1 MPEPV
6 QRAYSD
12 LLVSPEGCRAPSE
25 GRVTPEAARR
35 DLDVLARIFARGY
48 AGYELAGSEE
58 EWAQVFA
65 AARAA
70 LPTEPMSALAFRD
83 FLLERFAFLAD
94 GHVAFWA
101 YVDGHRLSRSTGG
114 HAFAH
119 VAEARFERRDGELVD
134 EAGRALLRCDGRP
147 APDVVRPFLEADA
160 RVRYAPIV
168 RSRELVT
175 SVECEL
181 RAATGETVMEPIA
194 LHRLDLRDG
203 RGPSFER
210 RSLFEPGSERGV
222 TGFPWLR
229 LRTLFPNRGG
239 ALEEFVASAAEV
251 RDAPVL
257 VLDLRRVGGGADRYL
272 VRWFRE
278 LTSETIYY
286 WQTDALSS
294 EVTLQG
300 ALTFWGCVRAG
311 LPADAGGDAWLDER
325 IARGRRELD
334 EAMRE
339 RGELRV
345 RDRQHLAIE
354 GRAPR
359 PFAGHLVLLVDRG
372 CASACETAVLL
383 ARQLPGTI
391 VVGEN
396 TEGTMKVGE
405 LRSYRLPE
413 SGVWVSAGT
422 RVHRDP
428 SVPEGFPEGLGYE
441 PDLWLDTDAVDGRV
455 TELARCLAD
464 DACASALRAR

>member
-1 MPEPV
+1 VPVAV

-12 LLVSPEGCRAPSE
+12 LLVTPDGCRAPSE
-25 GRVTPEAARR
+25 ARVTREEALH

-48 AGYELAGSEE
+48 AGYELAGTEA

-65 AARAA
+65 EARDA
-70 LPTEPMSALAFRD
+70 LPAEPMSALEFRD
-83 FLLERFAFLAD
+83 FLLARFAFLAD

-101 YVDGHRLSRSTGG
+101 YVDGRRFARSTGG
-114 HAFAH
+114 HVFAH
-119 VAEARFERRDGELVD
+119 VSAVRFDRRDGELVD
-134 EAGRALLRCDGRP
+134 DEGRVLIACDGRP
-147 APDVVRPFLEADA
+147 AAEVVRPFLEGDA
-160 RVRYAPIV
+160 RVRFAPVV
-168 RSRELVT
+168 RSRATVT
-175 SVECEL
+175 RVDCTL
-181 RAATGETVMEPIA
+181 RSPTEETVTESIPLHRIA
-194 LHRLDLRDG
+194 LSDG

-210 RSLFEPGSERGV
+210 RSVFEERGAAS
-222 TGFPWLR
+222 FPWLR

-239 ALEEFVASAAEV
+239 ALEDFVASAAEV

-257 VLDLRRVGGGADRYL
+257 VLDMRGVGGGADRYL

-278 LTSETIYY
+278 LTSETIHY

-311 LPADAGGDAWLDER
+311 LSTDAGGDAWLEER
-325 IARGRRELD
+325 IRRGRRELD
-334 EAMRE
+334 EAMAQ
-339 RGELRV
+339 RGEFRA

-359 PFAGHLVLLVDRG
+359 PFAGRLVLLVDRG
-372 CASACETAVLL
+372 CASACETSVLL
-383 ARQLPGTI
+383 ARQLPGTL

-413 SGVWVSAGT
+413 SGVWLSAGT
-422 RVHRDP
+422 RVHTDT
-428 SVPEGFPEGLGYE
+428 SVPGGFPEGNGYE
-441 PDLWLDTDAVDGRV
+441 PDVWLDTDEVDARV
-455 TELARCLAD
+455 TELVRCLSDA
-464 DACASALRAR
+464 ACAAALPAR